1 MKKYPKIEY
10 IKDIIGREGTIFDKL
25 DGSNLRFEWNRK
37 KGWFKFGTRNNLMD
51 KDYLELG
58 VGIEIFLNKYGEDLS
73 KVFVDKYKKV
83 ESFVVFGEFFGP
95 NSFAGSH
102 LKEDEKN
109 VVLFDVNGYKK
120 GFLPPDEFVQ
130 NFGHLDIPKIIHR
143 GQITENIIESVKE
156 NHWNLSEGVIIKG
169 LSGKE
174 VWMTKVKTKDWLKRV
189 REKFKEEDIK
199 TLFGED
205 FQNS

>member
-10 IKDIIGREGTIFDKL
+10 IKDIIGMEATVFNKL
-25 DGSNLRFEWNRK
+25 DGSNLRFEWNK
-37 KGWFKFGTRNNLMD
+37 KRGWFKFGTRNNLMD
-51 KDYLELG
+51 KDYPELG

-102 LKEDEKN
+102 LKEDKKD

-120 GFLPPDEFVQ
+120 GFLPPDEFIQ
-130 NFGHLDIPKIIHR
+130 NFGHLDIPEILYKGEMSQDII
-143 GQITENIIESVKE
+143 TSVKE
-156 NHWNLSEGVIIKG
+156 NHWNLVEGVVVKG
-169 LSGKE
+169 TWGKE
-174 VWMTKVKTKDWLKRV
+174 VWMTKIKTNDWISKVK
-189 REKFKEEDIK
+189 EKFKEEELRLLFNDDI
-199 TLFGED
+199 
-205 FQNS
+205 QNT